1 MAIGQYSQYAGVL
14 ITCVVFIDS
23 RRRMEN
29 IIKLIPMLVKS
40 ERVFWMMCA
49 KYIAFLLAETALLYV
64 AEKTVLS
71 KSYDPT
77 AN

>member
-1 MAIGQYSQYAGVL
+1 MTIGQYSQYVGVL

-29 IIKLIPMLVKS
+29 IIKLIPVLVKS

-49 KYIAFLLAETALLYV
+49 KYIAFLFAETALLYV

-71 KSYDPT
+71 KNYDPT